1 MTQENLSEVFPFGQ
15 TERVGNFKLWRG
27 KYKVKTA
34 DGSTEIDCVHV
45 SDLAGS
51 WAVRI
56 PATYE
61 MYGIITSTF
70 SDYKSD
76 DADLKRRAQGIL
88 LTVFGNM
95 MFASVVG
102 NGYFQ
107 RGIEMLAMIYA
118 NPSVLS
124 KKDDVHKD
132 FMKDV
137 ENTVKDFLE
146 WREDYDRKV
155 SENEPSEEDMH
166 RDDLAD
172 QAADIIS
179 KE

>member
-1 MTQENLSEVFPFGQ
+1 MTQENLAEVFPFGQ

-27 KYKVKTA
+27 KYKVKTS

-51 WAVRI
+51 WSVRI

-70 SDYKSD
+70 VDFKTGD
-76 DADLKRRAQGIL
+76 DALSRRAQGIL
-88 LTVFGNM
+88 QTVFGNM

-107 RGIEMLAMIYA
+107 RGIEMLAMVYA

-124 KKDDVHKD
+124 RKDGVHDD

-137 ENTVKDFLE
+137 ESTVRDFLE

-155 SENEPSEEDMH
+155 LDNEPSEEDMH

-172 QAADIIS
+172 QASEIIAS
-179 KE
+179 